1 MGTRV
6 LYQVCSLVGNYPT
19 HTLPSPIPS
28 PAKQNKVAS
37 KLQRVFLDMEAELS
51 DEEGQAAPVSDD
63 EADDVDAGGDL
74 ADLIAEDA
82 GQGDEAA
89 RERLHREWEEA
100 QDARGLQDVL
110 RSLRRGFRRSRQTD
124 IFDADEVSVREG
136 EWRCVRRL

>member
-1 MGTRV
+1 M
-6 LYQVCSLVGNYPT
+6 
-19 HTLPSPIPS
+19 PS

-110 RSLRRGFRRSRQTD
+110 RGLRRGFRRGRQTD
-124 IFDADEVSVREG
+124 IFDADEVSVRE
-136 EWRCVRRL
+136 RVAMRAACVTVCMVPTTAT

>member
-1 MGTRV
+1 MGK
-6 LYQVCSLVGNYPT
+6 YSP
-19 HTLPSPIPS
+19 HTLPFPIPS

-110 RSLRRGFRRSRQTD
+110 RGLRRGFRRGRQTD
-124 IFDADEVSVREG
+124 IFDADEVGTRGSVVLRAAYVSA
-136 EWRCVRRL
+136 CMIPTTAA